1 MREVVLCTSTQG
13 KISKA
18 KDSSYGLVSY
28 YIVSPHSAIDN
39 TNCKVSRM
47 RFSPSAESILA
58 LSSNNSLLL
67 IYIGKNNIACLL
79 KNSNL
84 LCFDFL
90 DNNNAHFLVLHS
102 NNELALIS
110 KGGKIT
116 QKFDT
121 SDQKG
126 LYECH
131 VSLMFKYFVAVSKE
145 GVSFYFEK
153 PSTKQYG
160 KFQSL
165 HRIGKNSILKS
176 ALSNDQEKLI
186 VLLKDHSAV
195 IYSAFTQQKIMEIAA
210 GNGVSSVLPLSDG
223 LFVLTS
229 KVNGWIT
236 LAALEQP
243 ANSESKKEESESH
256 NSIMK
261 NLDLPFGN
269 KQAIKIQSLSTE
281 SRDLILLCEDGTVYL
296 IKSPESAFDLSQKP
310 KSIRASVFFK
320 AKPQN
325 ITDFELSSNSELVSF
340 TMNTGESRV
349 YEVKE
354 LLSQT
359 SNDCFNIYLTQS
371 NDDSNG
377 EPQEDGEDQ
386 MAQAINKILK
396 VKPLYRN
403 KTQIDKVRCEKYRKF
418 LLVYYKYP
426 ASKRKEIW
434 EYFLD
439 LPQNG
444 KAFDS
449 LKKLGKYGVEDIGVS
464 LKQLD
469 LQRKLETLMH
479 AFAHYCPF
487 FHRNKLFMG
496 ILFPFLKL
504 YEDEPLFVF
513 EMTLKFSFHWGQHLF
528 ESYPDPSPTA
538 LLLFDKLLCHFSTD
552 LHRFMTEMNLLDI
565 LWSMLT
571 SLYTNVLSRD
581 NWLAVMDHI
590 LTYTELP
597 GLYYTLAV
605 ALCLRA
611 KDSILGLKSRQELNS
626 LMHSFSQVDIVQLL
640 DTNFKIF
647 EEADRNHLMAVNF
660 THRFES
666 VGEYYY
672 PAYPFMPK
680 HVIN

>member
-28 YIVSPHSAIDN
+28 YIVSPHSAIDS
-39 TNCKVSRM
+39 TNCKISRM
-47 RFSPSAESILA
+47 RFSPSADSILA

-79 KNSNL
+79 KNSSL

-90 DNNNAHFLVLHS
+90 DDNNAHFLVLHS
-102 NNELALIS
+102 NNELAVIS

-116 QKFDT
+116 QKLDT

-126 LYECH
+126 IYECY
-131 VSLMFKYFVAVSKE
+131 VSLKFKYFVATSKE
-145 GVSFYFEK
+145 SVSFHFEK
-153 PSTKQYG
+153 PNAKQYG
-160 KFQSL
+160 RFQSL
-165 HRIGKNSILKS
+165 HRIGNNSIIKS
-176 ALSNDQEKLI
+176 ALSSDQEKLV
-186 VLLKDHSAV
+186 VLLKDHSV
-195 IYSAFTQQKIMEIAA
+195 VVYDAFTQQKLLETPAEF
-210 GNGVSSVLPLSDG
+210 GVTNILPISDQ
-223 LFVLTS
+223 LYIFTN
-229 KVNGWIT
+229 KTNDWIT
-236 LAALEQP
+236 LASFGQFVSTAL
-243 ANSESKKEESESH
+243 KEETIEPKDK
-256 NSIMK
+256 IVK
-261 NLDLPFGN
+261 NLELPFGN
-269 KQAIKIQSLSTE
+269 KQAIKVQSLNTNSN
-281 SRDLILLCEDGTVYL
+281 DLILLCEDGTVYF
-296 IKSPESAFDLSQKP
+296 IKSPLSALDPSQKT
-310 KSIRASVFFK
+310 KSIRAFVFFK

-325 ITDFELSSNSELVSF
+325 IIDFELSSNAEFVSF
-340 TMNTGESRV
+340 TMNTGESRI

-354 LLSQT
+354 LLSHT
-359 SNDCFNIYLTQS
+359 AKDSFNIYLTQTKDEENES
-371 NDDSNG
+371 LEEGQNAMTQS
-377 EPQEDGEDQ
+377 
-386 MAQAINKILK
+386 INKILK
-396 VKPLYRN
+396 VKPMYRN
-403 KTQIDKVRCEKYRKF
+403 KNQKDKIRYEKYRKF

-449 LKKLGKYGVEDIGVS
+449 LKKLGKYSTDGIGVS

-469 LQRKLETLMH
+469 LQRKLETLMY

-487 FHRNKLFMG
+487 MHRNKTFMG

-513 EMTLKFSFHWGQHLF
+513 EMSLKFSFHWGQHLF
-528 ESYPDPSPTA
+528 ENYPDPSATV
-538 LLLFDKLLCHFSTD
+538 LLVFEKLLIHFSQE
-552 LHRFMTEMNLLDI
+552 LYHFISEMNLYDV

-581 NWLAVMDHI
+581 NWLVIMDHI

-597 GLYYTLAV
+597 GLYYTLAI

-611 KDSILGLKSRQELNS
+611 KDNILALKTRQELNS
-626 LMHSFSQVDIVQLL
+626 LMHSFSQVDIIELL
-640 DTNFKIF
+640 DTNFKVF
-647 EEADRNHLMAVNF
+647 EEADRNHLLTLNF
-660 THRFES
+660 SNRFEN
-666 VGEYYY
+666 VGEFYY
-672 PAYPFMPK
+672 PPYPFMPK
-680 HVIN
+680 HVVN